1 MTDLTVGEVQSN
13 VLSRGRS
20 RVPADAF
27 VLAGRTLQAGVR
39 LADTSRFG
47 EDIWL
52 LKHAQL
58 QRHQSELVLNFR
70 SIPATFRLTAKEICF
85 TLLRGDLPP
94 GCEAI
99 RSIDSIRS
107 CLTQLKKVFE
117 WLESRGVTDVAAITH
132 ADVEAFARYIAG
144 LRLSQN
150 TKDSR
155 QRGMRL
161 LWLCRA
167 KTSDALTFD
176 SAVVIAG
183 MRQTRSRSAG
193 RRGKENVTDRIP
205 EQVHAPYLVWALHFV
220 DDFADDI
227 VAAHEEWRQLN
238 RWATPARRRRGQKRV
253 PRDEA
258 IKATARVLARY
269 RAEKRPLPGWQGEA
283 NRSHLAREARI
294 ERTSLSDKYTAGKMI
309 SDAAAELGV
318 ADATYLRSPV
328 AGLLG
333 GHPWR
338 GPIEYDEVEFLT
350 RMLQTACY
358 VVIAFLSGMRDSE
371 VKHIKRGCVKV
382 WRGEDDQV
390 VRRRLTSLAF
400 KGEDDHAGVKATW
413 VINGPSQRAVE
424 VLERLQPARQNF
436 LFALLP
442 PSRGYVAQGG
452 KNSAKTTQATNL
464 DLVAF
469 GRWVNDYCRRT
480 GRGEGVPLVNKQE
493 WKITTSQFRRTLAWF
508 IARRPGGVIAG
519 ALQYRHLRVQ
529 MFEGYAGTSESGF
542 RDEVEAEDAIARG
555 EKLGDLITSHEF
567 HRLTGPAAAE
577 AESRLATF
585 ERHVRFDGKVINDRK
600 RLQRHMKRH
609 DPHIYPGEYVTCVH
623 NRDRALCHR
632 KDGLDG
638 PSLPDC
644 QPLRCRNVALTSE
657 NITHMRDA
665 LADYDRALAPGR
677 AELLAP
683 FERHRLQILRREI
696 VDFLTATLEPALT
709 PEAS

>member
-1 MTDLTVGEVQSN
+1 MTDLSVGEVQPN
-13 VLSRGRS
+13 VFNRS
-20 RVPADAF
+20 RVRIPAGAF
-27 VLAGRTLQAGVR
+27 VLAGRTLRPGAR
-39 LADTSRFG
+39 LSDTSRFD

-58 QRHQSELVLNFR
+58 QRHQTDLVLNFLR
-70 SIPATFRLTAKEICF
+70 IPAAFRLTAKEICF
-85 TLLRGDLPP
+85 TLLRSVLPP

-99 RSIDSIRS
+99 RSIDSIRG
-107 CLTQLKKVFE
+107 CLTQLKMVFE
-117 WLESRGVTDVAAITH
+117 WLEIRGITDVADVSH

-144 LRLSQN
+144 LRLSQD
-150 TKDSR
+150 TKDQR
-155 QRGMRL
+155 HRGMRL
-161 LWLCRA
+161 LWLCRS

-176 SAVVIAG
+176 PAVVIAG
-183 MRQTRSRSAG
+183 MRQTRSRSAS

-205 EQVHAPYLVWALHFV
+205 EQVHAPYLVWALHFI

-238 RWATPARRRRGQKRV
+238 RWATPARRRRGERRV
-253 PRDEA
+253 ARDEA
-258 IKATARVLARY
+258 VKATARVLARY
-269 RAEKRPLPGWQGEA
+269 RAEKRPLPGWQGDA
-283 NRSHLAREARI
+283 NRSHLAREARV
-294 ERTSLSDKYTAGKMI
+294 ERTGLGDEYTAGKMI
-309 SDAAAELGV
+309 SEAAAELGV
-318 ADATYLRSPV
+318 ADGTYLRAPV
-328 AGLLG
+328 AGLLDG
-333 GHPWR
+333 RPWR
-338 GPIEYDEVEFLT
+338 GPIEYDEVELLT

-358 VVIAFLSGMRDSE
+358 IAIAFLSGMRDSE
-371 VKHIKRGCVKV
+371 VKHIERGSVKV
-382 WRGEDDQV
+382 WRGEDSQV

-400 KGEDDHAGVKATW
+400 KGEDDHNGVEATW
-413 VINGPSQRAVE
+413 VISGPAQRAVE
-424 VLERLQPARQNF
+424 VLERLQPARQKF

-442 PSRGYVAQGG
+442 PSRGYIAQAG
-452 KNSAKTTQATNL
+452 KNSAKTTSATNV

-469 GRWVNDYCRRT
+469 GRWVNDFCRRT
-480 GRGEGVPLVNKQE
+480 GRDEAIPLVNKQE

-519 ALQYRHLRVQ
+519 ALQFRHLRVQ

-585 ERHVRFDGKVINDRK
+585 ERHVQFDGKVINDRK
-600 RLQRHMKRH
+600 RLQRHMDRH

-632 KDGLDG
+632 GDGVEG

-657 NITHMRDA
+657 NIAHMRDA
-665 LADYDRALAPGR
+665 LADYDRELAPGR

-683 FERHRLQILRREI
+683 FERHRLQTLRQEI
-696 VDFLTATLEPALT
+696 VDFLAATLEPALT